1 MKIALVSTYL
11 KGGAGIAC
19 KRLLSSLSKSG
30 LEANILVQEEVIE
43 NQNTYTTT
51 HSSFQNFLNKV
62 RLAKE
67 TFHFAKNEKRRE
79 DRFKFSVAKT
89 GIDISAH
96 PIIKN
101 ADVIHLHWIN
111 QGFLSLDSIKQLG
124 KLNKPIVWT
133 MHDMWPF
140 TGGCHYSRGCEN
152 FRTECQCC
160 PYLRKPSPHD
170 LSNDTWRRKME
181 LLKSLNITFVGCSNW
196 IKELAQNSSLLK
208 NFRIESIPNPIDSEL
223 FKPVEK
229 AEARKKLN
237 LPPDKK
243 IILFG
248 AMDVQDKRKGFE
260 YLEKSLKLLLSKD
273 PESIH
278 TTELLLI
285 GKSKLDLSQLIPYK
299 VNQLGVINS
308 SEDMALAYSAAD
320 VFVLPSL
327 EDNLPNMIMEAM
339 SCGTPVAAFNT
350 GGIPEMIDHKKTGFL
365 ADYKNEKSLTEGIQ
379 FILSYENPSLLR
391 NHCRNKIIQH
401 YIEEVVAQKYNDLY
415 RSLQ

>member
-1 MKIALVSTYL
+1 MKIALLSTYL

-19 KRLLSSLSKSG
+19 KRLSSALNKAG

-43 NQNTYTTT
+43 NQNTYSTT
-51 HSSFQNFLNKV
+51 HSSFQRFLNKV

-67 TFHFAKNEKRRE
+67 TFHFAKNEKHRE

-89 GIDISAH
+89 GIDISTH
-96 PIIKN
+96 SIIKN
-101 ADVIHLHWIN
+101 ADVIHLHWIH
-111 QGFLSLDSIKQLG
+111 QGFLSLSSIKKLG

-133 MHDMWPF
+133 MHDMWAF

-170 LSNDTWRRKME
+170 LSNETWRRKLE
-181 LLKSLNITFVGCSNW
+181 LLSSLNITFVGCSNW
-196 IKELAQNSSLLK
+196 IKELAKNSSLLK
-208 NFRIESIPNPIDSEL
+208 NFRVENIPNPIDSEL
-223 FKPVEK
+223 FKPIGKTV
-229 AEARKKLN
+229 ARKKTN
-237 LPPDKK
+237 LPLEKK

-260 YLEKSLKLLLSKD
+260 YLEKSLKLLLSQD

-278 TTELLLI
+278 TTEVLLI
-285 GKSKLDLSQLIPYK
+285 GKSNIDLSQLIPYK
-299 VNQLGVINS
+299 VNQLGIIHS

-339 SCGTPVAAFNT
+339 SCGTPIVAFNT

-365 ADYKNEKSLTEGIQ
+365 ADYKNEESLAEGIQ
-379 FILSYENPSLLR
+379 FILSNENPLLLSD
-391 NHCRNKIIQH
+391 NCRNKILLNFK
-401 YIEEVVAQKYNDLY
+401 EEVVAQKYNDLY